1 MTYSETYNMQ
11 ISTVQKIREQFAPM
25 AIFKDPSSTNSLFAG
40 RNLPSFVKDFILKRY
55 ISADG
60 SVNRQGL
67 TDFLDKVIPE
77 RQTEVKDR
85 LDAGEELT
93 LLTRF
98 IIYIDLVKG
107 LRRFGIPD
115 LGIKINEGQIPQYV
129 YKNHRGELVDGE
141 KWGIIKITVLPDEDG
156 KKNHVEMVDY
166 KPFKPYKS
174 VDIDY
179 LRNARASFSIQ
190 EWIDVLLSAMEY
202 EADGFESTTQ
212 KMEFLTRLLIFV
224 EPRLNVIELAP
235 KGTGKSF
242 VFGNLS
248 KYGWLVSGGKVTRAK
263 LFYDK
268 AKQQNGIIKNHDFT
282 AFDEIQTIIFQEPAE
297 IQAALKSYLESGK
310 TTIDN
315 NEFSS
320 ECGLMIMGN
329 IPLNEQRRPLNYRY
343 FDSLPQSFRESAL
356 LDRFHCFIE
365 GWHLPRINKG
375 IIYKGW
381 TINVE
386 YFSEILHTLRT
397 QNIYGLLFDTLVG
410 YDKNADTRDFN
421 AVKRIAVG
429 YMKLLF
435 PHWTSVSDINKD
447 DFDTYCLQPAIRRRG
462 IIKEQCHYIDPEFKT
477 SMPYFWIKEESN
489 ISPTASNNMGVGENQ
504 LF

>member
-1 MTYSETYNMQ
+1 MN
-11 ISTVQKIREQFAPM
+11 TVTSNRIREQFAAM
-25 AIFKDPSSTNSLFAG
+25 AIYKDPLATNSLFAG
-40 RNLPSFVKDFILKRY
+40 RNLPSFVKDFLLKRY
-55 ISADG
+55 INPDG
-60 SVNRQGL
+60 SVDRLKL
-67 TDFLDKVIPE
+67 TSFLDMVIPKE
-77 RQTEVKDR
+77 STEVKDR
-85 LDAGEELT
+85 LDAGQEVM
-93 LLTRF
+93 LLCRF
-98 IIYIDLVKG
+98 VVYIDLVKG

-115 LGIKINEGQIPQYV
+115 LGIKTNEGVIPEYV
-129 YKNHRGELVDGE
+129 YTKHPGELVDGE
-141 KWGIIKITVLPDEDG
+141 KWGIIKLSVLPDDDG

-179 LRNARASFSIQ
+179 LRNARQAFTTR
-190 EWIDVLLSAMEY
+190 EWIDVILSSMEY
-202 EADGFESTTQ
+202 DADGFESLTQ
-212 KMEFLTRLLIFV
+212 KLEFVSRLLIFV
-224 EPRLNVIELAP
+224 EPRLNAVELAP

-248 KYGWLVSGGKVTRAK
+248 KYGWLVCGGKVTRAK

-268 AKQQNGIIKNHDFT
+268 ARQQNGIMKI
-282 AFDEIQTIIFQEPAE
+282 DEIQTIIFQEPAE

-320 ECGLMIMGN
+320 ECGLMLMGN
-329 IPLNEQRRPLNYRY
+329 IPLDSNKRPLNYRY

-365 GWHLPRINKG
+365 GWHLPRINEG

-381 TINVE
+381 TLNVE
-386 YFSEILHTLRT
+386 YFSEILHSMRT
-397 QNIYGLLFDTLVG
+397 QSVYGLVFDQIVG
-410 YDKNADTRDFN
+410 KDKDADTRDSK
-421 AVKRIAVG
+421 AVKKIAVG

-435 PHWTSVSDINKD
+435 PHWTSAQAVDLD
-447 DFDTYCLQPAIRRRG
+447 EFDTYCLQPAIRRRG

-477 SMPYFWIKEESN
+477 TMPNFWIKN
-489 ISPTASNNMGVGENQ
+489 QGAVENE

>member
-1 MTYSETYNMQ
+1 MN
-11 ISTVQKIREQFAPM
+11 TVTSNKIREQFAAM
-25 AIFKDPSSTNSLFAG
+25 AIYKDPLTTNSLFAG
-40 RNLPSFVKDFILKRY
+40 RNLPSFVKDFLLKRY
-55 ISADG
+55 INPDG
-60 SVNRQGL
+60 SVDRLKL
-67 TDFLDKVIPE
+67 TSFLDTVIPKE
-77 RQTEVKDR
+77 STEVKDR
-85 LDAGEELT
+85 LDAGQEVM
-93 LLTRF
+93 LLCRF
-98 IIYIDLVKG
+98 VVYIDLVKG

-115 LGIKINEGQIPQYV
+115 LGIKTNEGVIPEYV
-129 YKNHRGELVDGE
+129 YTKHPGELVDGE
-141 KWGIIKITVLPDEDG
+141 KWGIIKLSVIPDDDG

-174 VDIDY
+174 VDVDY
-179 LRNARASFSIQ
+179 LRNARQSFTTK
-190 EWIDVLLSAMEY
+190 EWIDLILSSMEY
-202 EADGFESTTQ
+202 DADGFESLTQ
-212 KMEFLTRLLIFV
+212 KLEFISRLLIFV
-224 EPRLNVIELAP
+224 EPRLNAVELAP

-268 AKQQNGIIKNHDFT
+268 ARQQNGIMKNHDFT

-320 ECGLMIMGN
+320 ECGLMLMGN
-329 IPLNEQRRPLNYRY
+329 IPLDSNKRPLNYRY

-365 GWHLPRINKG
+365 GWHLPRINEG

-381 TINVE
+381 TLNVE
-386 YFSEILHTLRT
+386 YFSEVLHSMRT
-397 QNIYGLLFDTLVG
+397 QSVYGLIFDQIVG
-410 YDKNADTRDFN
+410 KDKDADTRDSK
-421 AVKRIAVG
+421 AVKKIAVG

-435 PHWTSVSDINKD
+435 PHWTSAQTVDLEE
-447 DFDTYCLQPAIRRRG
+447 FDTYCLQPAIRRRG

-477 SMPYFWIKEESN
+477 NMPNFWIKN
-489 ISPTASNNMGVGENQ
+489 VGCVEQ
-504 LF
+504 ELF

>member
-1 MTYSETYNMQ
+1 MNESL
-11 ISTVQKIREQFAPM
+11 SDKIREQFAAM
-25 AIFKDPSSTNSLFAG
+25 TIYKDPTSTGSLFAG
-40 RNLPSFVKDFILKRY
+40 RNLPSFVKDFLLKRY
-55 ISADG
+55 INPDG
-60 SVNRQGL
+60 SVNRLKL
-67 TDFLDKVIPE
+67 TEFLDSVIP
-77 RQTEVKDR
+77 TEQSTVKDR
-85 LDAGEELT
+85 LDCREELT

-98 IIYIDLVKG
+98 IVYIDLVKG
-107 LRRFGIPD
+107 IRRFSIPD
-115 LGIKINEGQIPQYV
+115 MGIKQNEGQIPEYV
-129 YKNHRGELVDGE
+129 YKAHMGELVDGE
-141 KWGIIKITVLPDEDG
+141 KWGIIKLALLPDDDG
-156 KKNHVEMVDY
+156 KKNHVEMTDY

-179 LRNARASFSIQ
+179 FRNAREAFTTK
-190 EWIDVLLSAMEY
+190 EWIDLLLSAMEY
-202 EADGFESTTQ
+202 DADGFESLTQ
-212 KMEFLTRLLIFV
+212 KIEFISRLLIFV
-224 EPRLNVIELAP
+224 EPRLNVVELAP

-268 AKQQNGIIKNHDFT
+268 ARQQNGIMKNHDFI

-320 ECGLMIMGN
+320 ECGLMLMGN
-329 IPLNEQRRPLNYRY
+329 IPLDSNKRPLNYRY

-365 GWHLPRINKG
+365 GWHLPRINEG
-375 IIYKGW
+375 IIYSGW
-381 TINVE
+381 TINME
-386 YFSEILHTLRT
+386 YFSEILHAMRT
-397 QNIYGLLFDTLVG
+397 QSIYGLVFDQIVG
-410 YDKNADTRDFN
+410 KDKNADTRDSK
-421 AVKRIAVG
+421 AVKKIAVG

-435 PHWTSVSDINKD
+435 PHWTSMQAV
-447 DFDTYCLQPAIRRRG
+447 DFEEFDQYCLQPAILRRG
-462 IIKEQCHYIDPEFKT
+462 IIKEQCHYIDSEFKT
-477 SMPYFWIKEESN
+477 AMPHFWIKEEGDASSISSN
-489 ISPTASNNMGVGENQ
+489 EIGAEENQ

>member
-1 MTYSETYNMQ
+1 MS
-11 ISTVQKIREQFAPM
+11 
-25 AIFKDPSSTNSLFAG
+25 IFKDPESTNSLFSG
-40 RNLPSFVKDFILKRY
+40 RNLPSFVKDFLLKRY
-55 ISADG
+55 IDLDG
-60 SVNRQGL
+60 NLNRGGL
-67 TDFLDKVIPE
+67 TSFLDMVIP
-77 RQTEVKDR
+77 QNPSEVKER
-85 LDAGEELT
+85 LYDGQDLT
-93 LLTRF
+93 LLCRF
-98 IIYIDLVKG
+98 IIYIDLIKNVK
-107 LRRFGIPD
+107 RFSIPD
-115 LGIKINEGQIPQYV
+115 MGIKLNEGQIPDYV
-129 YKNHRGELVDGE
+129 CEKHKGELVDGE
-141 KWGIIKITVLPDEDG
+141 TWGIIKICLMPDSDG
-156 KKNHVEMVDY
+156 KKNHVEMIDY
-166 KPFKPYKS
+166 KPFKPYSS
-174 VDIDY
+174 VDVNY
-179 LRNARASFSIQ
+179 LADARKNFSTE
-190 EWIDVLLSAMEY
+190 EWIDVMLSAMEY
-202 EADGFESTTQ
+202 DPDGFESVTQ

-235 KGTGKSF
+235 KGTGKSY
-242 VFGNLS
+242 VFGNLT

-381 TINVE
+381 TLNVE
-386 YFSEILHTLRT
+386 YFSEILHSLRT
-397 QNIYGLLFDTLVG
+397 QNVYGLLFDELVG
-410 YDKNADTRDFN
+410 CDKNADTRDFN
-421 AVKRIAVG
+421 AVKRIAVA

-435 PHWTSVSDINKD
+435 PHWTHVEDVTID

-462 IIKEQCHYIDPEFKT
+462 IIKEQCHFIDVEFKT
-477 SMPYFWIKEESN
+477 VMPNFWIK
-489 ISPTASNNMGVGENQ
+489 TNM
-504 LF
+504 

>member
-1 MTYSETYNMQ
+1 MNAQ
-11 ISTVQKIREQFAPM
+11 IEQKIREQFASM
-25 AIFKDPSSTNSLFAG
+25 AIYKDPASMGSLFAG
-40 RNLPSFVKDFILKRY
+40 RNLPSFVKDFITRRFVREEG
-55 ISADG
+55 AVDR
-60 SVNRQGL
+60 VAL
-67 TDFLDKVIPE
+67 TDFLDTVIPKN
-77 RQTEVKDR
+77 QTDVKDR
-85 LDAGEELT
+85 LARGEELT

-98 IIYIDLVKG
+98 IIYIDLVRG
-107 LRRFGIPD
+107 VRRFAIPD
-115 LGIKINEGQIPQYV
+115 LGIKLGEGQIPEYV
-129 YKNHRGELVDGE
+129 YRQHQGELVDGE
-141 KWGIIKITVLPDEDG
+141 KWGIIRLAVLLDEDG

-166 KPFKPYKS
+166 KPFKPYRS
-174 VDIDY
+174 VDMGY
-179 LRNARASFSIQ
+179 LSQARSAFTTG
-190 EWIDVLLSAMEY
+190 EWIDLLLSAMEY
-202 EADGFESTTQ
+202 EAEGFETTTQ
-212 KMEFLTRLLIFV
+212 KVEFLTRLLIFV

-282 AFDEIQTIIFQEPAE
+282 AFDEVQTIVFQEPAE

-320 ECGLMIMGN
+320 ECGLMLMGN
-329 IPLNEQRRPLNYRY
+329 IPLSDERRPLNYRY
-343 FDSLPQSFRESAL
+343 FDSLPQAFRESAL

-375 IIYKGW
+375 IIFKGW
-381 TINVE
+381 TLNVE
-386 YFSEILHTLRT
+386 YFSEVLHTLRT
-397 QNIYGLLFDTLVG
+397 QNVYGLLFDELVG
-410 YDKNADTRDFN
+410 FDKDADTRDFN

-435 PHWTSVSDINKD
+435 PHWRALADVDREE
-447 DFDTYCLQPAIRRRG
+447 FDTYCLQPAIRRRS
-462 IIKEQCHYIDPEFKT
+462 IIKEQCHYIDAEFKT
-477 SMPYFWIKEESN
+477 AMPGFWVK
-489 ISPTASNNMGVGENQ
+489 
-504 LF
+504 

>member
-1 MTYSETYNMQ
+1 MKETITN
-11 ISTVQKIREQFAPM
+11 KIREQFAPM
-25 AIFKDPSSTNSLFAG
+25 AIYKDPASTGSLFAG
-40 RNLPSFVKDFILKRY
+40 RNLPAFVKDFILKRY
-55 ISADG
+55 INVDG
-60 SVNRQGL
+60 SVKRLEL
-67 TDFLDKVIPE
+67 TEFLDKVIP
-77 RQTEVKDR
+77 QSDIKGR
-85 LDAGEELT
+85 LGEGEEIT

-98 IIYIDLVKG
+98 IVYIDLVRG
-107 LRRFGIPD
+107 VRRFGIPD
-115 LGIKINEGQIPQYV
+115 LGIKMNEGQIPEYV
-129 YKNHRGELVDGE
+129 YKNHSEELVDGE
-141 KWGIIKITVLPDEDG
+141 KWGIIKLSVLPDDDG
-156 KKNHVEMVDY
+156 KKNHVEMVDF
-166 KPFKPYKS
+166 KPFKPYRS
-174 VDIDY
+174 VDLDY
-179 LRNARASFSIQ
+179 LKNARSSFTTN

-202 EADGFESTTQ
+202 DADGFETMTQ
-212 KMEFLTRLLIFV
+212 KIEFLTRLLIFV

-268 AKQQNGIIKNHDFT
+268 TKQQNGIIKNHDFT

-320 ECGLMIMGN
+320 ECGLMLMGN
-329 IPLNEQRRPLNYRY
+329 IPLTENRRPQNFRY
-343 FDSLPQSFRESAL
+343 FDSLPISFRESAF

-386 YFSEILHTLRT
+386 YFSEVMHSLRT
-397 QNIYGLLFDTLVG
+397 QNVYGLVFDELVG

-421 AVKRIAVG
+421 AVKRVAVG

-435 PHWTSVSDINKD
+435 PHWTKTQNVDKEE
-447 DFDTYCLQPAIRRRG
+447 FDLYCLQPAIRRRG

-477 SMPYFWIKEESN
+477 SMPNFWIKSE
-489 ISPTASNNMGVGENQ
+489 
-504 LF
+504 